1 MADVRCPK
9 CDFLVN
15 SRGLAGHLR
24 FKHKVKSGKP
34 LKALIEQAK
43 PHEYPQV
50 VSWMDRAHEVEDR
63 ARELKWMYYNKRL
76 GLSLEELRDLLLT
89 MRAEYVRVLTES
101 RAEMSGAITGGKRM
115 LVSDVLKAH
124 PERSELKQFEFDPK
138 AYEEMV
144 KEDSQPINTQDE
156 EEAKSSAIKAL
167 FGHKASKLY
176 FQRYESEMRKKH
188 G

>member
-1 MADVRCPK
+1 
-9 CDFLVN
+9 
-15 SRGLAGHLR
+15 LAGHLR

-50 VSWMDRAHEVEDR
+50 VSWMDRAQQVEDR

-76 GLSLEELRDLLLT
+76 GISLEELRGLLLT

-101 RAEMSGAITGGKRM
+101 RAEMSGAITGNKRM

-124 PERSELKQFEFDPK
+124 PERMELKQFEFDPTTY
-138 AYEEMV
+138 AQMV
-144 KEDSQPINTQDE
+144 KEDSQPVNAQDE
-156 EEAKSSAIKAL
+156 EEAKSSPIKSL
-167 FGHKASKLY
+167 FGRKSSKLW
-176 FQRYESEMRKKH
+176 FQRYETEMRKKH